1 MSVLLATGAVFGLAV
16 LGAARQARYDGSNS
30 PSSNF
35 SSKQAPAA
43 LGSPNVR
50 SQASSM
56 LKPV

>member
-1 MSVLLATGAVFGLAV
+1 MNVLLAPVAVLGLAV
-16 LGAARQARYDGSNS
+16 LGAAQQARHNASNS

-35 SSKQAPAA
+35 SSEQAPAA